1 MSLFGSIQLA
11 NNTLR
16 AADIGLQ
23 VVGNNIA
30 NANTP
35 GYLREEL
42 NLVTAP
48 AQRIGNLTLG
58 LGVESHSI
66 TQKIDHFLEDR
77 LRSATSDLANG
88 ETQESTYTQLE
99 SIVGELSTTDLSTSL
114 SNFFNSVQD
123 ILNQPDSV
131 SVRNIA
137 VLKGQTLATDI
148 QTLHKRVSNLHTQ
161 VDNQIVASAADIN
174 KLLKKI
180 AGLNVQI
187 VNTEGGSVSSS
198 DAVGLRDT
206 REIALKDLSNILGIS
221 AVEQPTGDVTVFV
234 NGEYLVNQGSFREVA
249 VSQKNEDGFINSE
262 IRLKE
267 TDASV
272 ATQSGKLAGLIASRD
287 TILGGYLK
295 TLNDFSRV
303 VINEFNKIHAAGQ
316 GITGYSSVNSEFAV
330 ADSSAALDEAGLSF
344 TPHNGSFDIKL
355 LNRQTGLTTTKN
367 IAVDLHGLDDDT
379 SLAKLAA
386 QLNNIDG
393 ISATVT
399 DTRRLQI
406 TSDSSNVTFGFA
418 NDSSGIL
425 AALGI
430 NTFFKGKGASDMGV
444 SDVIRNDPAKF
455 AASSGG
461 INEDTK
467 NAVELAG
474 LLNKSLSTQN
484 GTSLAVLYDHMT
496 GEVAQGSSVA
506 KGIAEGYRTFQQA
519 LSGQHL
525 AVSGVSLDEEAIRMI
540 AYQRTFQAS
549 ARLVTTINEML
560 DILVK
565 L

>member
-1 MSLFGSIQLA
+1 MSLLGSLQIA
-11 NNTLR
+11 NNSLL
-16 AADIGLQ
+16 ASSLGLQ